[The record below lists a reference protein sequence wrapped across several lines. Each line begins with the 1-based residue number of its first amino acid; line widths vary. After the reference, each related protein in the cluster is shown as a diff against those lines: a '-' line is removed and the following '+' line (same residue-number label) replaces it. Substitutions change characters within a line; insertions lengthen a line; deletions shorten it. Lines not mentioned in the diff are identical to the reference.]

1 MAIEVL
7 RDVDL
12 VFDAYRLRGAM
23 NSVKLTDSCDAQEAT
38 VFGDTARRRLAGIYS
53 PALDMEGY
61 WDATNDGIIV
71 GDLQLANVP
80 ITVAPQD
87 SADGAIAFM
96 FRALAAEYSLLGAL
110 GEVNPFSLKA
120 QGSDGARLV
129 RGTVMHNATR
139 TTTGNGTARQLGALS
154 DSQKL
159 YASLHVLSASVAD
172 TLDVVIASDDNAG
185 FTSGLTRLTFNTATA
200 VGSQWLTLTGPQT
213 DSYWRVQWTI
223 GGTSPSFS
231 FIVVLGIL

>member
-1 MAIEVL
+1 MTIEVL

-12 VFDAYRLRGAM
+12 IFDGYRLRGAM
-23 NSVKLTDSCDAQEAT
+23 NSVKLTDACDAQEAT
-38 VFGDTARRRLAGIYS
+38 VFGDTARRRIAGIYS

-71 GDLQLANVP
+71 GDLQLADIP

-87 SADGAIAFM
+87 SADGSIAFV

-129 RGTVMHNATR
+129 RGNIMHNAVR
-139 TTTGNGTARQLGALS
+139 TATGDGVARQLGALPAGKHMFAAAHVLDASVS
-154 DSQKL
+154 DSLTISVYSDNSGAFGSPTLQFGFP
-159 YASLHVLSASVAD
+159 SLSAIGSSW
-172 TLDVVIASDDNAG
+172 VVFNGMTTDD
-185 FTSGLTRLTFNTATA
+185 
-200 VGSQWLTLTGPQT
+200 
-213 DSYWRVQWTI
+213 YWRVSWNI
-223 GGTSPSFS
+223 SGTSPSFS